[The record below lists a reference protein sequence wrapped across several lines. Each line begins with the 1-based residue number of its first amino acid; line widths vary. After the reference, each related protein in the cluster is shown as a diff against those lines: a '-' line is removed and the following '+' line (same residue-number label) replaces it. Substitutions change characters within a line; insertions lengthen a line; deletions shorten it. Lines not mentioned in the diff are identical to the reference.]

1 MDFSLTAEQQKVIAE
16 AAGFAREHLAR
27 SPSAGTAPVSHPA
40 HWKWCVDGR
49 FTGLPLP
56 RDSGGRGLS
65 LLDSMLALEAMAAAG
80 ADPGF
85 VFSLGVH
92 QFAAAAPLATIGTAE
107 QKDELLRPMAE
118 GRLIGALAISE
129 AEAGSDSYAL
139 KTTARETAGGFLLS
153 GEKIWITNAPVADII
168 LVCART
174 DDMPGA
180 FGISCFIVR
189 RGTAGLSLAEGP
201 AKNGL
206 AGAPWGSVQL
216 DNVYVPA
223 ASMLGGRGG
232 GAAVFR
238 EAMRWERCGLY
249 SIVTGAMARSLNDCL
264 QHTKLRRQFGRPL
277 IDNPAVARALA
288 LMRTRH
294 DAAKLLLYQAAWQF
308 DQGAPDDVAI
318 SLAKAYV
325 SQAAI
330 DNALEAQQLYGAAGT
345 LADSP
350 ATHFLNDMLPFRT
363 LSGPNELHYQVAARL
378 MHRMGE

>member
-1 MDFSLTAEQQKVIAE
+1 
-16 AAGFAREHLAR
+16 
-27 SPSAGTAPVSHPA
+27 
-40 HWKWCVDGR
+40 
-49 FTGLPLP
+49 
-56 RDSGGRGLS
+56 
-65 LLDSMLALEAMAAAG
+65 MLALEAMAAAG